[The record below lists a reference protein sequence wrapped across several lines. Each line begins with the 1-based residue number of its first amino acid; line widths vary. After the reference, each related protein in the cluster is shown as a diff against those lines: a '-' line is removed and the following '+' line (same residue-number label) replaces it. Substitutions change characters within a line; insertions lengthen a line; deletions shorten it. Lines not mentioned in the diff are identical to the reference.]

1 MITRTLILAAA
12 VALGGCSTLADFGP
26 ISKSGPLTKKA
37 VKNDQGHV
45 IGFKQLLR
53 NPETGEVVA
62 QVNLFTP
69 IVGESGS
76 IEGYEE
82 PSRGGAIIRDLA
94 GHSIGGRFADLRS
107 RGTNSNSK
115 GFTLVVRARGFDQA
129 SETENIASA
138 KPAAPGFMDLLAS
151 LTSSDLNRIR

>member
-1 MITRTLILAAA
+1 MIARTMILAAA

-26 ISKSGPLTKKA
+26 VSKSGPLTRKA

-45 IGFKQLLR
+45 VGFKQLLR
-53 NPETGEVVA
+53 NSDTGEVVA

-69 IVGESGS
+69 IVENGA
-76 IEGYEE
+76 IVGYEE

-107 RGTNSNSK
+107 RSTNSNSK
-115 GFTLVVRARGFDQA
+115 GGFTLIVRARGFDQA
-129 SETENIASA
+129 LESENIASA
-138 KPAAPGFMDLLAS
+138 KPPAPGFMDLLAS